1 MSDQGSVDTGNPA
14 GVDAGAGASAP
25 AGAGAPADWTTGLP
39 DAARGFVQTKG
50 WKSPADLLGSYQNLE
65 KLMGADKAG
74 RGVVLPKEDA
84 APEDWAA
91 FYNRLGRPESPDGY
105 KLPVPEGDAGTFV
118 KDAAQWFHE
127 AGLTP
132 KQAETLAAKYAEW
145 TGNVTGNTDAAY
157 EQQSALDVVDLK
169 KAWGKEYD
177 AQTELARRAIR
188 EAGLTQEEA
197 QMIERTL
204 GLGKAVRVF
213 ASLGKQF
220 AESPM
225 RGGEG
230 AGRGSFGQTPEAAR
244 ARISALKGDKAW
256 TQRYLGGDADAR
268 SEFERLH
275 RIAYESAA

>member
-1 MSDQGSVDTGNPA
+1 M
-14 GVDAGAGASAP
+14 DAG
-25 AGAGAPADWTTGLP
+25 AGAGAPAGSDAGGDWTAGLP
-39 DAARGFVQTKG
+39 DTARGFVQTKG

-105 KLPVPEGDAGTFV
+105 KLPVPDGDAGAFA

-127 AGLTP
+127 AGLTS
-132 KQAETLAAKYAEW
+132 KQAEALAARYAEW
-145 TGNVTGNTDAAY
+145 TGKASESTDAAY
-157 EQQSALDVVDLK
+157 EQQAALDVADLK
-169 KAWGKEYD
+169 RAWGKEYD

-188 EAGLTQEEA
+188 EAGLTTDEA
-197 QMIERTL
+197 QMIERAL

-213 ASLGKQF
+213 AALGKQF

-244 ARISALKGDKAW
+244 ARISALKADKAW

-275 RIAYESAA
+275 RIAYEQTA